1 MTKKPIRYLIS
12 AGVIVLILLIP
23 VIICNVVVDCTTS
36 DDTFDDVA
44 AVPRCE
50 YAMLLGTGPT
60 RRFGKGPNQ
69 FYVNRITATVRLY
82 RAQKFKWLIISGEC
96 HPGYDE
102 TKMMSADLEK
112 HGIPDSFIICD
123 RKGHR
128 TNASVVNLKEKYHI
142 DSVIVISQKWH
153 NERTIFLARHNGIH
167 AIGYNAEDV
176 KNPLAQLTHIR
187 ELLARVKMFVVDI
200 I

>member
-1 MTKKPIRYLIS
+1 MTKKQKRYLIS
-12 AGVIVLILLIP
+12 AVVIVVILLLP
-23 VIICNVVVDCTTS
+23 VVICNVVVDYTTS

-69 FYVNRITATVRLY
+69 FYVNRITTTVRLY
-82 RAQKFKWLIISGEC
+82 RAQKFKRLIISGEC

-102 TKMMSADLEK
+102 TKMMSTDLEK
-112 HGIPDSFIICD
+112 HGIPDSIIIRD

-128 TNASVVNLKEKYHI
+128 TNASVVNLNEKYHI

-153 NERTIFLARHNGIH
+153 NERTIYLAKHNGIS
-167 AIGYNAEDV
+167 AVGYNAEDV
-176 KNPLAQLTHIR
+176 NTPLAQLTHIR

>member
-1 MTKKPIRYLIS
+1 MTKKQRRYLIS
-12 AGVIVLILLIP
+12 AVVIVLILLLP

-82 RAQKFKWLIISGEC
+82 RARKFKWLIISGEC

-102 TKMMSADLEK
+102 TKMMLADLEK
-112 HGIPDSFIICD
+112 HGIPDSIIIRD
-123 RKGHR
+123 RNGHR
-128 TNASVVNLKEKYHI
+128 TNASVVNLKERYHI

-153 NERTIFLARHNGIH
+153 NERSIFIARHIGIH
-167 AIGYNAEDV
+167 AVGYNADDV
-176 KNPLAQLTHIR
+176 NNLLAQLTHIR
-187 ELLARVKMFVVDI
+187 ELLARVKMFIVDI
-200 I
+200 K

>member
-1 MTKKPIRYLIS
+1 MTKKQRRRLIS
-12 AGVIVLILLIP
+12 AVVIVAILLLP
-23 VIICNVVVDCTTS
+23 VVICNAVVDYTTS
-36 DDTFDDVA
+36 DDTFDDA
-44 AVPRCE
+44 ASVPRCE
-50 YAMLLGTGPT
+50 YAMQLGTGPT
-60 RRFGKGPNQ
+60 RRFGKGPNL
-69 FYVNRITATVRLY
+69 FFVNRISATVRLY
-82 RAQKFKWLIISGEC
+82 RARKFRRLIISGEC

-112 HGIPDSFIICD
+112 RGIPDSIIIRD

-128 TNASVVNLKEKYHI
+128 TNASVVNLKERYHI

-153 NERTIFLARHNGIH
+153 NERSIFIARHIGIH
-167 AIGYNAEDV
+167 AVGYNADDV
-176 KNPLAQLTHIR
+176 NNPLAQLTHIR

>member
-1 MTKKPIRYLIS
+1 MTKKQRKYLIS
-12 AGVIVLILLIP
+12 AVVILVILLLP

-36 DDTFDDVA
+36 DDTFDDAVS
-44 AVPRCE
+44 VPRCE

-69 FYVNRITATVRLY
+69 FYVNRIYATVRLY
-82 RAQKFKWLIISGEC
+82 RARKFRRLIISGEC

-112 HGIPDSFIICD
+112 HGIPDSIIIRD

-153 NERTIFLARHNGIH
+153 NERAIYLARHNGLC
-167 AIGYNAEDV
+167 AVGYNAEDV
-176 KNPLAQLTHIR
+176 NTPLAQLTHIR
-187 ELLARVKMFVVDI
+187 ELLARIKMFVVDI
-200 I
+200 L

>member
-1 MTKKPIRYLIS
+1 MTKKQRRYLIS
-12 AGVIVLILLIP
+12 AVMIVAILLLP
-23 VIICNVVVDCTTS
+23 VVICNIVVDYTTS
-36 DDTFDDVA
+36 DDSFDDA
-44 AVPRCE
+44 ASVPRCE

-82 RAQKFKWLIISGEC
+82 RAQKFRRLIISGEC

-102 TKMMSADLEK
+102 TKMMSADLGK
-112 HGIPDSFIICD
+112 QGIPDSIISRD
-123 RKGHR
+123 QKGHR
-128 TNASVVNLKEKYHI
+128 TNSSVVNLKTKYHV

-153 NERTIFLARHNGIH
+153 NERTIYLAWHIGIH
-167 AIGYNAEDV
+167 AVGYNAEDV
-176 KNPLAQLTHIR
+176 NNPLAQLTHIR

>member
-1 MTKKPIRYLIS
+1 MTKKQRRFLIS
-12 AGVIVLILLIP
+12 VGVIVLILLIP

-36 DDTFDDVA
+36 DDTFDDA
-44 AVPRCE
+44 ASVPRCE

-82 RAQKFKWLIISGEC
+82 RARKFRRLIISGES

-102 TKMMSADLEK
+102 TKMMSADLERN
-112 HGIPDSFIICD
+112 GVPDSIIIRD
-123 RKGHR
+123 RKGHQ
-128 TNASVVNLKEKYHI
+128 TNASVANLKTKYNV

-153 NERTIFLARHNGIH
+153 NERTIYLARHIGIH
-167 AIGYNAEDV
+167 AVGYNAEDV
-176 KNPLAQLTHIR
+176 NNPLAQLTHIR

-200 I
+200 R